1 MNTTTTTNNNTLIT
15 NIISPAIST
24 GNDREWPLSKAR
36 KQSASGGRNG
46 DRQIRRGRDARGTIG
61 TMAAALAVAG
71 RTRQARARLRL
82 FPGGGPGVWPAVL
95 LFVLGLLAP
104 GWARLPVVT
113 TTTDLLAIV
122 QAIGG
127 DRVEAV
133 SIGRG
138 HEDPHFVEPR
148 PSFLTTLGRARLL
161 FLIGLDLEI
170 WLRPLLEGARNQT
183 IKPGGRGYVDCSQVI
198 PVKEVPTVRVDPSMG
213 DVHPLGNPHYWLDP
227 ANALRLAEL
236 IARRLSEVDPAGAA
250 TFATNLAAFRR
261 DLEGRIPGWQA
272 RLAKVANRKVAC
284 FHSSWIYFADAFG
297 LEIVGYLEPRP
308 GIPPTGREIAAL
320 VVAMQSAGA
329 KVILRERYHP
339 DRFAD
344 LVAGKVGGKVL
355 VLPASVGAEPS
366 IKTYPDLIETL
377 VSRLESALQ

>member
-1 MNTTTTTNNNTLIT
+1 MSTTTITSMNDAKDGSPMTMRIPLTTTVGQRG
-15 NIISPAIST
+15 SHAH
-24 GNDREWPLSKAR
+24 GAAGGFGKAPE
-36 KQSASGGRNG
+36 
-46 DRQIRRGRDARGTIG
+46 
-61 TMAAALAVAG
+61 L
-71 RTRQARARLRL
+71 ARARSPGRSPGPARL
-82 FPGGGPGVWPAVL
+82 FTGGRLAVWVVALLLTLGPVE
-95 LFVLGLLAP
+95 P

-170 WLRPLLEGARNQT
+170 WLRPLLDGARNLT

-198 PVKEVPTVRVDPSMG
+198 PVKEIPTVRVDPSMG

-236 IARRLSEVDPAGAA
+236 IARQLSEADPAGAEQ
-250 TFATNLAAFRR
+250 FAANLAAFRH
-261 DLEGRIPGWQA
+261 DLEGRIPGWKA
-272 RLAKVANRKVAC
+272 RLAKVPNRKVAS
-284 FHSSWIYFADAFG
+284 FHSSWIYFTDAFG
-297 LEIVGYLEPRP
+297 LEIVGYVEPRP

-320 VVAMQSAGA
+320 VAAMQAAGA

-355 VLPASVGAEPS
+355 VLPASVGAEPA

>member
-1 MNTTTTTNNNTLIT
+1 MTTRISMTT
-15 NIISPAIST
+15 PV
-24 GNDREWPLSKAR
+24 GQR
-36 KQSASGGRNG
+36 GGRPPAVPDQCG
-46 DRQIRRGRDARGTIG
+46 KAAGLARGHSPERSPG
-61 TMAAALAVAG
+61 PARLFLEGRLAVWMMA
-71 RTRQARARLRL
+71 L
-82 FPGGGPGVWPAVL
+82 
-95 LFVLGLLAP
+95 LLALGPVGP
-104 GWARLPVVT
+104 GWAGLPVVT

-127 DRVEAV
+127 DRVDAV

-148 PSFLTTLGRARLL
+148 PSFLTTLGRAQLL

-170 WLRPLLEGARNQT
+170 WLRPLLDGARNLT

-198 PVKEVPTVRVDPSMG
+198 PVKEIPTVRVDPSMG

-236 IARRLSEVDPAGAA
+236 IARKLSEADPAGAA
-250 TFATNLAAFRR
+250 TFAANLAAFRR
-261 DLEGRIPGWQA
+261 DLEARIPGWKA
-272 RLAKVANRKVAC
+272 RLAKVPNRKIAC
-284 FHSSWIYFADAFG
+284 FHSSWIYFTDAFG
-297 LEIVGYLEPRP
+297 LEIVGYVEPRP

-320 VVAMQSAGA
+320 VAAMQAAGA

-355 VLPASVGAEPS
+355 VLPASVGAEPA

-377 VSRLESALQ
+377 VARLESALQ